1 MELAVDEI
9 QNIRETLEQVWDND
23 QKYRAS
29 FNSEKLLR
37 KYGKDSKEVKAIL
50 CECAKLDEINLEI
63 ITNIINKYGWLGEK
77 KIGFKANMALF
88 LVIQHSSLEIQLKY
102 LPIIEQAVKDG
113 NLRLKDYAIFKDRI
127 EVEQNNCQIYG
138 SQLEWNDEKG
148 EYQLLPIIDP
158 EEVDERRKAVGLE
171 PMVEA
176 LARYGLDWEEIKHKN
191 TL

>member
-1 MELAVDEI
+1 MELTVDEI

-23 QKYRAS
+23 QKYRSS
-29 FNSEKLLR
+29 FNSVELLR

-77 KIGFKANMALF
+77 TIGFKANMALF

-113 NLRLKDYAIFKDRI
+113 NLRLKRLCNF
-127 EVEQNNCQIYG
+127 
-138 SQLEWNDEKG
+138 
-148 EYQLLPIIDP
+148 
-158 EEVDERRKAVGLE
+158 
-171 PMVEA
+171 
-176 LARYGLDWEEIKHKN
+176 
-191 TL
+191 